1 MKKIFLTAGL
11 IILSTIST
19 TVLAQSGF
27 LGDWE
32 SDGTIYDMLIVDRE
46 GDLVLFNY
54 NHEEETVDKT
64 QEDVIEFSDKE
75 IKTVIYRKENNH
87 FVKVFYELIK
97 EDKIKA
103 TFKGDWNGVIYF
115 KKKQ

>member
-1 MKKIFLTAGL
+1 MKKIFLTAAL
-11 IILSTIST
+11 IILSTVST
-19 TVLAQSGF
+19 TILAQSSF

-32 SDGTIYDMLIVDRE
+32 SDGTVYDMIIVNRE

-54 NHEEETVDKT
+54 SYEEKGVDKT
-64 QEDVIEFSDKE
+64 QEDVIEFNDKE

-87 FVKVFYELIK
+87 FVKVFYELI
-97 EDKIKA
+97 EENTIKA
-103 TFKGDWNGVIYF
+103 TFIGDWNGVIYF

>member
-11 IILSTIST
+11 IILSMMST
-19 TVLAQSGF
+19 TMLAQSGF

-32 SDGTIYDMLIVDRE
+32 SSETIYDMLIVDRE

-54 NHEEETVDKT
+54 SYEEEGVDKT
-64 QEDVIEFSDKE
+64 QEDVLEFNNKE

-87 FVKVFYELIK
+87 FVKVFYELI
-97 EDKIKA
+97 EENKIKA
-103 TFKGDWNGVIYF
+103 TFEGDWNGVIYF

>member
-1 MKKIFLTAGL
+1 MKKIFLTAAL
-11 IILSTIST
+11 IILSTVST
-19 TVLAQSGF
+19 TILAQSSF

-32 SDGTIYDMLIVDRE
+32 SDGTVYDMIIVDRE

-54 NHEEETVDKT
+54 SYEEGGVDKT
-64 QEDVIEFSDKE
+64 QEDIIEFSNKE

-87 FVKVFYELIK
+87 FVKVFYELIEK
-97 EDKIKA
+97 NKIKA
-103 TFKGDWNGVIYF
+103 TFTGDWNGIIYF